1 MYGNVFSTLVTA
13 VAALIGVLVGGWITI
28 RNQDR
33 QWQREHA
40 QQWRDIRLST
50 YTEFVSAY
58 REYVAFALEPTA
70 HIVVRPH
77 PRVPELMPFFDGAGR
92 PYKERLEA
100 AMASMRLVCESDA
113 SKLASS
119 RVVSAVRQIA
129 AARST
134 TSADAVDPALFAE
147 LYAAQYEFINTAR
160 AEVGLTALTSN
171 PLLTG
176 EAGSNSFASSAAP
189 EGADQEDNA
198 PEQRTPAQ

>member
-1 MYGNVFSTLVTA
+1 MDVVSTLVTA

-40 QQWRDIRLST
+40 RQWRDIRLST

-70 HIVVRPH
+70 NIMVRQH

-113 SKLASS
+113 SKLAAS

-147 LYAAQYEFINTAR
+147 LYAAQYDFINTAR

-176 EAGSNSFASSAAP
+176 ESSLNGFPSSSEAREVAGQENVAP
-189 EGADQEDNA
+189 GH
-198 PEQRTPAQ
+198 RTPAQ

>member
-1 MYGNVFSTLVTA
+1 MNVISTLVTA
-13 VAALIGVLVGGWITI
+13 AAALIGVLVGGWITI

-40 QQWRDIRLST
+40 RQWRDIRLAT

-70 HIVVRPH
+70 NIVVRPH

-113 SKLASS
+113 SRLASS

-129 AARST
+129 AARSA

-176 EAGSNSFASSAAP
+176 ESSSNGFPASSEVP
-189 EGADQEDNA
+189 EGTGQENIA
-198 PEQRTPAQ
+198 PGRPSPAQ

>member
-1 MYGNVFSTLVTA
+1 MDVVSTLVTA
-13 VAALIGVLVGGWITI
+13 AAALIGVLVGGWITI

-40 QQWRDIRLST
+40 RQWRDIRLST
-50 YTEFVSAY
+50 YAEFVSAY

-70 HIVVRPH
+70 NIVVRPH

-113 SKLASS
+113 SKLSSS

-160 AEVGLTALTSN
+160 AEIGLTALTSN

-176 EAGSNSFASSAAP
+176 EPSLSSVPSFSEATG
-189 EGADQEDNA
+189 GADQEGGVGVHP
-198 PEQRTPAQ
+198 PEIRR